1 MEYILNKTPIRTTNN
16 FKINDFKID
25 LDIIKTKFKDF
36 KTKNISINTRIEN
49 NFESRIGL
57 LEEKYL
63 YVDVFNDNEVGYLEY
78 DFDNDYLTSLINVNA
93 NDLIIIFKGD
103 NAFLNTNIVI
113 NKAKTVSI
121 INLTSKDSK
130 SFISIENKTNSIV
143 NFIELGG
150 KIKVSNYYSI
160 INNENGIN
168 TFNSIYIGKEDEVLD
183 LNYYIGFNN
192 KNTKGSINV
201 EGVLLD
207 NARKSFKGTID
218 FYEGSKGSSGD
229 ELENVVLLSD
239 NAISRSLPML
249 LCHEEDVSGSHSV
262 SKGKIDEDKL
272 FYLMSRG
279 LSEKDSKKMIIL
291 SNFNKILD
299 NIIDINLKNELIEE
313 ITKRL

>member
-63 YVDVFNDNEVGYLEY
+63 FVDVFNDKEIGYLEY

-168 TFNSIYIGKEDEVLD
+168 TFNSIIPHIYFIFTYV
-183 LNYYIGFNN
+183 IH
-192 KNTKGSINV
+192 
-201 EGVLLD
+201 
-207 NARKSFKGTID
+207 
-218 FYEGSKGSSGD
+218 
-229 ELENVVLLSD
+229 
-239 NAISRSLPML
+239 IS
-249 LCHEEDVSGSHSV
+249 H
-262 SKGKIDEDKL
+262 
-272 FYLMSRG
+272 
-279 LSEKDSKKMIIL
+279 
-291 SNFNKILD
+291 
-299 NIIDINLKNELIEE
+299 
-313 ITKRL
+313 

>member
-16 FKINDFKID
+16 FKVNDLKLD

-36 KTKNISINTRIEN
+36 KTKNVNINTRIEN
-49 NFESRIGL
+49 DFESKIGL

-63 YVDVFNDNEVGYLEY
+63 FVDVFNNNEVGYLEY

-93 NDLIIIFKGD
+93 SNLIIIFKGD
-103 NAFLNTNIVI
+103 NAFLNTKIVI
-113 NKAKTVSI
+113 NKAKSVSI
-121 INLTSKDSK
+121 VNLTSKDSK
-130 SFISIENKTNSIV
+130 SFISIENNTNSIV

-150 KIKVSNYYSI
+150 KIKVSNYYSV
-160 INNENGIN
+160 INEENSIN
-168 TFNSIYIGKEDEVLD
+168 TFNSIYLGKEDEVLD

-207 NARKSFKGTID
+207 NAHKSFKGTID

-239 NAISRSLPML
+239 KVISRSLPML
-249 LCHEEDVSGSHSV
+249 LCHEEDVSGTHAV
-262 SKGKIDEDKL
+262 SKGKIDEEKL

-279 LSEKDSKKMIIL
+279 LSEKESKIMIIL

-299 NIIDINLKNELIEE
+299 NIPDINLKNEIINE
-313 ITKRL
+313 ISKRL